1 MIEEPQVFHQI
12 SSYIIP
18 EDFTGENY
26 RKVAE
31 LLYQQ
36 YEEGEANPARIL
48 DHFTEGRG
56 STGRQP
62 PCSTPGSGEL
72 TTPEEREK
80 ALKETMVRVK
90 AHSIGEAAARL
101 DPTDIRGL
109 QRLME
114 ASGSCRTLRNCIFL
128 LIRDKYNQAMEDG
141 NYMEENMAKFE
152 EKLKELVALGKKK
165 KSVLELQEINDFL
178 LRHGT
183 YLRADGEGVRLSG
196 GQQCGRAPDRCG

>member
-1 MIEEPQVFHQI
+1 MKEKKEDGILTSQKILLTWMIEEPQVFHQI

-18 EDFTGENY
+18 EDFTGEIY

-48 DHFTEGRG
+48 DHFTEEEEHREAA
-56 STGRQP
+56 SLFHTRIR
-62 PCSTPGSGEL
+62 EL

-114 ASGSCRTLRNCIFL
+114 AKRQLQDL
-128 LIRDKYNQAMEDG
+128 
-141 NYMEENMAKFE
+141 
-152 EKLKELVALGKKK
+152 EKLHI
-165 KSVLELQEINDFL
+165 SIN
-178 LRHGT
+178 
-183 YLRADGEGVRLSG
+183 
-196 GQQCGRAPDRCG
+196 